1 MANNKKPNYN
11 WQDKTIL
18 VVEDTETSTR
28 YFEAAL
34 IKTKARLFWAYNGK
48 DAIKIIQSEKNIDLI
63 LMDIHMPLMN
73 GFEATKEIKK
83 LRGDIPVIV
92 QTAYVLSG
100 EEEKSFEAG
109 ADAFLSKPIKY
120 QTLLETIDKFLSD

>member
-1 MANNKKPNYN
+1 MDNPQNKYSWKG
-11 WQDKTIL
+11 KTIL

-34 IKTKARLFWAYNGK
+34 IKTAATLYWAYNGK
-48 DAIKIIQSEKNIDLI
+48 DAIDLVKNENDIDLI
-63 LMDIHMPLMN
+63 LMDIHMPIMN

-83 LRGDIPVIV
+83 MRPNIPIIV

-100 EEEKSFEAG
+100 EEEKSYDAG
-109 ADAFLSKPIKY
+109 ADSFLSKPIKY
-120 QTLLETIDKFLSD
+120 STLLQTIARFLSPE

>member
-1 MANNKKPNYN
+1 MGNEKPTYDWKGKK
-11 WQDKTIL
+11 IL

-34 IKTKARLFWAYNGK
+34 IKTQARLFWAYNGK
-48 DAIKIIQSEKNIDLI
+48 DAIRIVETEKDLDLI

-73 GFEATKEIKK
+73 GFDATREIKK
-83 LRGDIPVIV
+83 IRPEVPVIV

-100 EEEKSFEAG
+100 EEEKSYESG

-120 QTLLETIDKFLSD
+120 QTLLETINKFLA